1 MKPGKN
7 PMAHAYCQFSRDR
20 ACRQLQWA
28 GKMEHR
34 IHGKHGRCISQDQV
48 THLRGKEAIDEDS
61 EINAVTFEARRM
73 SRASGMYAAAC
84 MPSTEGAGLV

>member
-1 MKPGKN
+1 
-7 PMAHAYCQFSRDR
+7 
-20 ACRQLQWA
+20 
-28 GKMEHR
+28 MEHR

-73 SRASGMYAAAC
+73 SRAQH
-84 MPSTEGAGLV
+84 